1 MRKKSKNSEK
11 ALYALA
17 DKYGSNSSEQ
27 DEISDIIGAS
37 LSTLRRTFFEM
48 GMISG
53 IKFAED
59 VHKGAQ
65 ELKR

>member
-1 MRKKSKNSEK
+1 M
-11 ALYALA
+11 L
-17 DKYGSNSSEQ
+17 
-27 DEISDIIGAS
+27 
-37 LSTLRRTFFEM
+37 LRINTFFEM